1 MRENVVLIAG
11 AVVAV
16 ALQVILAP
24 NVAIMGA
31 MPNFI
36 LVYVG
41 IAAMARQS
49 DSVLIAAFACGLVFD
64 LVGNSAV
71 GVMAALLTLAAFL
84 AGRVS
89 AILGSE
95 SFTVSLMVSMVC
107 SLLVEVA
114 FAGYYVIAAD
124 VPLVSALFMRALPC
138 ALYDCAMALIVFPLL
153 TFLFA
158 KAAPSH
164 NAPSTSSVRL
174 RF

>member
-1 MRENVVLIAG
+1 MG

-16 ALQVILAP
+16 ALQLVLAP

-41 IAAMARQS
+41 IAAMNHRS
-49 DSVLIAAFACGLVFD
+49 DMVPVLAFACGLVAD
-64 LVGNSAV
+64 LMGTSTV
-71 GVMAALLTLAAFL
+71 GVMAALLTLVALL
-84 AGRVS
+84 ACRVS
-89 AILGSE
+89 VILGSE
-95 SFTVSLMVSMVC
+95 SFAVSLMVSMVC

-114 FAGYYVIAAD
+114 FAGYYIIAAD
-124 VPLVSALFMRALPC
+124 VPVVSALFMRALPC
-138 ALYDCAMALIVFPLL
+138 ALYDCAVALILFPLL
-153 TFLFA
+153 TFLFS

-164 NAPSTSSVRL
+164 NAPSTASVRL